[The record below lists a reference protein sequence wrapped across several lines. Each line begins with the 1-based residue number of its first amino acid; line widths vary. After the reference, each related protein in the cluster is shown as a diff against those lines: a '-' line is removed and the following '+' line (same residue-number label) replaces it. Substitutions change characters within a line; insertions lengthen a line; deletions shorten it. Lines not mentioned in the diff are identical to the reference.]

1 MWGAATVLIL
11 LAIVRCRGSN
21 DTGELPSRRFLV
33 KHILADYDPNVA
45 PGDLEMKPT
54 EVGVQMYLRHLD
66 SFNEVTMDFDVTL
79 FLRLIWLDPRLNYGN
94 YSHIPEPLEL
104 NVNVMDSLWVPDLFF
119 ANEKTAMVHDVT
131 VPNRLMHVYR
141 NGTVRY
147 SVRLSMKLGCE
158 MSLQYYPF
166 DSQICPV
173 EAESYGH
180 TTDSVLFSWYG
191 DSPFVTPDDTLV
203 AQFHLLKVE
212 TIDCTKGY
220 GTADEFTCLRSNIYL
235 ERDHGYFILQ
245 VYIPSALIVLLSWV
259 SFFLNVDAVPAR
271 ISLGVLT
278 VLTLTTQ
285 SSTLQASLPQV
296 SYVKALDAW
305 LATCLCFV
313 FAALLEFAAVNV
325 LSRQNKSE
333 STASLKQVSCDKHS
347 QTYT

>member
-1 MWGAATVLIL
+1 MALWNTETLIFAAHPGNEGVIH
-11 LAIVRCRGSN
+11 
-21 DTGELPSRRFLV
+21 RRFLV

-45 PGDLEMKPT
+45 PGDLEIKPT

-66 SFNEVTMDFDVTL
+66 SFNEATM
-79 FLRLIWLDPRLNYGN
+79 P
-94 YSHIPEPLEL
+94 HPEPLEL

-166 DSQICPV
+166 DSQTCLV

-180 TTDSVLFSWYG
+180 TTDSMLFSWYG
-191 DSPFVTPDDTLV
+191 DNPFITPDDMLV
-203 AQFHLLKVE
+203 AHFHIMKVD
-212 TIDCTKGY
+212 TIDCTRGY
-220 GTADEFTCLRSNIYL
+220 GTADKFTCLRSNIYL